1 MAEDPQR
8 SLDAFA
14 GADSEPPDA
23 DEDQADEQE
32 PSLRVEPASPTY
44 SFSPEGAACGACGQT
59 ARIRWESSEAEL
71 VCAACKPWE

>member
-8 SLDAFA
+8 TLDAFA
-14 GADSEPPDA
+14 GADSESPDA
-23 DEDQADEQE
+23 DEDHDEEEE
-32 PSLRVEPASPTY
+32 PSLRVEPASLTY
-44 SFSPEGAACGACGQT
+44 SFSPEGAECTACGQT